1 MQSEKLTPPTKH
13 CYKQISLPT
22 TLAGGQTLFGHSVH
36 FKSQFQRRRSLS
48 ALQGIVGVSV
58 TSFFLLMKK

>member
-13 CYKQISLPT
+13 CYKKISLPT
-22 TLAGGQTLFGHSVH
+22 TLAGGQTLFGH
-36 FKSQFQRRRSLS
+36 FKNQFQRRRSLS

-58 TSFFLLMKK
+58 TSFFLSFF

>member
-13 CYKQISLPT
+13 CYKKISLPT